1 MPFLLPTLLTVTALV
16 APHADAATATVWKC
30 AGNNGD
36 VVYQD
41 APCPPGTELR
51 NFSADPPTLSVVPGT
66 PVPAPKAAPAAAAR
80 PQRSASPPRKA
91 AATNKAVNRKFIEIG
106 MTQAEVIQRI
116 GKPDVDARNQR
127 GQGQSWSYLPNDGDP
142 DTITTVTLV
151 SGKVANVER
160 KIVR

>member
-1 MPFLLPTLLTVTALV
+1 MLSLLPAMLMVTALAAV
-16 APHADAATATVWKC
+16 SADAATSTVWKC

-41 APCPPGTELR
+41 APCPAGKELR
-51 NFSADPPTLSVVPGT
+51 NLTTDPPTLSVVPGT
-66 PVPAPKAAPAAAAR
+66 PVPASKVAPAVAAR
-80 PQRSASPPRKA
+80 PARGASPQRKTLA
-91 AATNKAVNRKFIEIG
+91 NNKAVNRKFIEIG
-106 MTQAEVIQRI
+106 MSEAEVIQRI

-127 GQGQSWSYLPNDGDP
+127 GQGQRWSYLPNDGDP

>member
-1 MPFLLPTLLTVTALV
+1 MFFLPTLLTATVL
-16 APHADAATATVWKC
+16 AASGAGPAASTVWKC

-36 VVYQD
+36 IVYQD
-41 APCPPGTELR
+41 APCPPGKELR

-66 PVPAPKAAPAAAAR
+66 PVPAPRVAPAAAAR
-80 PQRSASPPRKA
+80 AERSASVPRKA
-91 AATNKAVNRKFIEIG
+91 VATNKALNRKFIEIG

-127 GQGQSWSYLPNDGDP
+127 GHGQNWSYLPNDADP